1 MSSDAAADRRALPAT
16 PTAFALAAFSGA
28 ALIFAVQPM
37 VAKLVL
43 PLLGGSPAVWNTSIA
58 FFQAALLAGY
68 GYAHLLQR
76 LKSVRTQAWVHLGV
90 LAVSALVLPLRISG
104 VAGPPSSDMPALW
117 LLAVLVLSIGAPFA
131 ALSATAPLV
140 QAWHARV
147 FRGER
152 GEPYVLYAASNLG
165 SLVALL
171 AYPVLIEP
179 LATLQG
185 QRFGWSAGYLLFGL
199 VMVWLAMTAL
209 RRDQPLPQTV
219 EAPREKT
226 GWRERLI
233 WMGLAAMPSS
243 LMLGVTAY
251 LTTDVASAP
260 FLWAVPLALYLL
272 TFIIAFQTKPAVAP
286 GAALLAQAV
295 MLPVC
300 VYLLPI
306 VQDVAYSLPLHLAGF
321 FFSAL
326 VCHQALVARRPEP
339 GRLTEFYLY
348 LSLGGVIGGAFNA
361 FIAPVIFD
369 RIAEYPLMLVLVALA
384 RPWRKAPPNYLESCV
399 FVTGVLA
406 AAFAWFVIKDPPRH
420 ILTFNAYDTVR
431 VALIVTVI
439 SAFILRDG
447 ARNFAAMLAILS
459 ISADAVGNR
468 HEVVARDRSFFGV
481 LTQTRTN
488 VPELGGELRLLFNG
502 TTLHGAQA
510 RDPRY
515 HCQPLTYYAPPTAM
529 GQVFRFSGERKA
541 ALDIATVGLGTGT
554 VAAYTRKHDRL
565 TFFEIDPLVVRI
577 ATDRNAFS
585 YTTDCARGE
594 VSYVIGDARLKLAEQ
609 PARSYDLLLVDAFS
623 SDAIPAHL
631 LTVEA
636 VRMYFSRLRPDGVLI
651 LHLSH
656 RHLNLEPAALAA
668 VKAAGG
674 YSLIQHYHARFLS
687 PRLSESP
694 EHVLIASRDP
704 KALEPYLEAGGW
716 EIPPPSRGRPW
727 TDDYMNLIGALI
739 AGERQNWGLD

>member
-1 MSSDAAADRRALPAT
+1 MSSDAAPGPRAMPAT
-16 PTAFALAAFSGA
+16 PMAFALAAFCGA

-43 PLLGGSPAVWNTSIA
+43 PLLGGSPAVWNTSMA

-76 LKSVRTQAWVHLGV
+76 LKRVRTQAWVHLGV

-104 VAGPPSSDMPALW
+104 LVGPPSSEAPALW

-165 SLVALL
+165 SLIALL
-171 AYPVLIEP
+171 VYPVVIEP
-179 LATLQG
+179 LATLQA
-185 QRFGWSAGYLLFGL
+185 QRFGWSAAYVLFAL
-199 VMVWLAMTAL
+199 VLVWLAVTAL
-209 RRDQPLPQTV
+209 KRDQPPPATV
-219 EAPREKT
+219 EAPRERT
-226 GWRERLI
+226 SWRERLM
-233 WMGLAAMPSS
+233 WMALAAMPSS

-260 FLWAVPLALYLL
+260 FLWVVPLALYLL
-272 TFIIAFQTKPAVAP
+272 TFIIAFQRRPAIAP

-306 VQDVAYSLPLHLAGF
+306 VQDVAYSLPVHLVGF

-361 FIAPVIFD
+361 FAAPVIFD
-369 RIAEYPLMLVLVALA
+369 RIVEYPLMLVLVALA
-384 RPWRKAPPNYLESCV
+384 RPWRKTAPSYWEISV

-406 AAFAWFVIKDPPRH
+406 AIFAWVAIKHPPRD
-420 ILTFNAYDTVR
+420 ILTFSAYDTVR
-431 VALIVTVI
+431 VALIVTVVC
-439 SAFILRDG
+439 AFMLRDG
-447 ARNFAAMLAILS
+447 TRSFVAMLAVLS
-459 ISADAVGNR
+459 IAADATGNR

-481 LTQTRTN
+481 LTQTRTDI
-488 VPELGGELRLLFNG
+488 PELGGEVRLLFNG

-515 HCQPLTYYAPPTAM
+515 RCQPLTYYAAPTAM
-529 GQVFRFSGERKA
+529 GQVFRLSEARKA
-541 ALDIATVGLGTGT
+541 NLDIATVGLGTGT
-554 VAAYTRKHDRL
+554 VAAFTRKGDRL
-565 TFFEIDPLVVRI
+565 TFFEIDPLVIRI
-577 ATDRNAFS
+577 ATDPTAFS
-585 YTTDCARGE
+585 YTTECARGQ
-594 VSYVIGDARLKLAEQ
+594 VSYVVGDARLKLAGQ
-609 PARSYDLLLVDAFS
+609 PADSYDLLLVDAFS
-623 SDAIPAHL
+623 SDSIPAHL

-636 VRMYFSRLRPDGVLI
+636 VRMYFSRLRPDGVLM

-656 RHLNLEPAALAA
+656 RHLDLEPAALAA

-674 YSLIQHYHARFLS
+674 YSLIQHYETNVLA

-704 KALEPYLEAGGW
+704 KVLEAYLADSGW